1 MAYLNADEFLGG
13 IIGKTEDHEIPGVG
27 TILIRSLDYADVR
40 IIEGQAKGDNLLSAL
55 LMAQACIVEPK
66 LSKDQLQQLE
76 KGLPGV
82 IGAISTHAATLS
94 GLRDADIEKKAG
106 DGSS

>member
-1 MAYLNADEFLGG
+1 MAYLSTDEFLDG
-13 IIGKTEDHEIPGVG
+13 ILGKTEDHEIPGLG
-27 TILIRSLDYADVR
+27 TILIRSLNYADVR
-40 IIEGQAKGDNLLSAL
+40 LIEGQAKGDNLLSAL

-66 LSKDQLQQLE
+66 LSKEQLEGLE
-76 KGLPGV
+76 KGSPGV
-82 IGAISTHAATLS
+82 IGAISTHTATLS